1 MDCFKEDGSVQQEDD
16 NAMLI
21 QHSLLKTIRYI
32 AIVFLVCF
40 ISCGSPADLTK
51 PDPGRFTQIVLAEGL
66 DEPLQMEVLNNND
79 VLFIERKGSVKIY
92 KADEKKVITIANFN
106 VFSGIEDGLLGMAAD
121 PNYTRNNWVY
131 FYYSVAGD
139 QWVNRL
145 SRFEIKNNQLVSGSE
160 KRLLEIPTQRIYCCH
175 SAGCITFDSGGL
187 LYLST
192 GDNTAASAAS
202 KEGYPPIDER
212 PGQELADAQATA
224 ANSNDLRGKILRIK
238 PEPEG
243 GYSIPDGN
251 LFPKNGSEGRPE
263 IYVMGCRNPYRVS
276 VDPKKGYVYWGEV
289 GPNTIVRGKDGTI
302 ANYDEINQ
310 ARSAGFFG
318 WPYFIGNND
327 AYPDYDYATK
337 IAGPRFDPEHPVNT
351 SPNNTGIQQLPPARP
366 ALIWYGIDSSAQFP
380 LLGKGTATAIAG
392 PVYYSDLYKDAR
404 YKLPGY
410 YNGKL
415 FIYDWMRRWIM
426 AVTLDEQGNYK
437 SMEPFLEHLHLT
449 APIDMKIGPD
459 GAIYFLEYGTN
470 WFAKNADARL
480 TRIEYAEGN
489 RNPHA
494 VISADKLYGAAP
506 LTVNF
511 SDSGS
516 VDHDPGDGISA
527 STWKI
532 GNEVL
537 TGERVQYRFTEPG
550 VYKVKLTVEDQHGG
564 ISEAETSISVGN
576 TPPEVIIHTKSN
588 RSFYWPGNE
597 MFYEVQVSDPED
609 GKIDP
614 DQLRISFTYFPEPKD
629 VAIVLADEQSDGDSR
644 FIRGRQLT
652 LSLDCKACHS
662 LKDSSAGPPYQAIAG
677 RYFNK
682 EGAVAQLSQKII
694 RGGGGN
700 WGDRQMSPH
709 PDLGEAQAEEIVHY
723 ILSLADTSKISL
735 PVKGNLRFHE
745 HKKGQGAYLLLAAY
759 TDKGANGIP
768 PLSAREY
775 IALHPPFLK
784 MEQFDEG
791 TAGVVSLTSLS
802 FLNYISRLQ
811 HNGFVKF
818 KQIDLS
824 GIKKLKYRVQPD
836 GEGGTVEL
844 RLDHRDGKP
853 VSTLT
858 IPPGKAEDR
867 AKDWITLTTDIT
879 PVEGIHDLYFVFSNP
894 GAGKK
899 NLFNLDQVDF
909 LNK

>member
-1 MDCFKEDGSVQQEDD
+1 MGCYIEDSRVKQEDD
-16 NAMLI
+16 NSMLI
-21 QHSLLKTIRYI
+21 QHSLLKIIRSITI
-32 AIVFLVCF
+32 VSLVCF
-40 ISCGSPADLTK
+40 ISCGSPADVSK
-51 PDPGRFTQIVLAEGL
+51 PDPGRFTKIVLAEGL

-79 VLFIERKGSVKIY
+79 VLFIERKGSVKMY
-92 KADEKKVITIANFN
+92 KAAEKKVVTIANFN

-121 PNYTRNNWVY
+121 PDYTKNNWVY

-139 QWVNRL
+139 QWINRL
-145 SRFEIKNNQLVSGSE
+145 SRFELKDNQLVPGSE

-175 SAGCITFDSGGL
+175 SAGCITFDSKGI

-276 VDPKKGYVYWGEV
+276 VDPKNGYVYWGEV
-289 GPNTIVRGKDGTI
+289 GPNTIVRGKDSTI

-337 IAGPRFDPEHPVNT
+337 IVGPRFDPEHPVNT
-351 SPNNTGIQQLPPARP
+351 SPNNTGIQQLPPAQP

-392 PVYYSDLYKDAR
+392 PVYYSDLYKEAR

-426 AVTLDEQGNYK
+426 AVTLDEQGDYK

-489 RNPHA
+489 RNPQA
-494 VISADKLYGAAP
+494 VISADKLYGATP
-506 LTVNF
+506 LIVNF
-511 SDSGS
+511 SSNGS
-516 VDHDPGDGISA
+516 VDYDAGDGISA

-537 TGERVQYRFTEPG
+537 TGEQVQYRFAEPG
-550 VYKVKLTVEDQHGG
+550 VYKVTLTVEDRHGAR
-564 ISEAETSISVGN
+564 SDAETSISVGN
-576 TPPEVIIHTKSN
+576 TQPEVVIHTKSN

-597 MFYEVQVSDPED
+597 MFYEVKVTDPED

-614 DQLRISFTYFPEPKD
+614 GRLRISFSYFPEPKD
-629 VAIVLADEQSDGDSR
+629 VAVVLADEQGDGDSR

-662 LKDSSAGPPYQAIAG
+662 LKDSSAGPPYQAIAR

-700 WGDRQMSPH
+700 WGERQMSPH

-723 ILSLADTSKISL
+723 ILSLADTSRISL
-735 PVKGNLRFHE
+735 PVKGNLKFNE
-745 HKKGQGAYLLLAAY
+745 HKKGEGAYLLLAAY

-775 IALHPPFLK
+775 IALRPPFLK

-824 GIKKLKYRVQPD
+824 GIKKLKYRVQLD

-844 RLDHRDGKP
+844 RLDRRNGKS
-853 VSTLT
+853 VSTLI
-858 IPPGKAEDR
+858 IPPGKVQDR
-867 AKDWITLTTDIT
+867 AKDWVILTTDIT
-879 PVEGIHDLYFVFSNP
+879 PVEGIHDLYFVFINP
-894 GAGKK
+894 EAKKK

>member
-1 MDCFKEDGSVQQEDD
+1 MEDSTVQQEDD
-16 NAMLI
+16 NSMLI
-21 QHSLLKTIRYI
+21 QHSLLKNIRCI
-32 AIVFLVCF
+32 TIVFLVCF
-40 ISCGSPADLTK
+40 ISCDFNGSAANVSK
-51 PDPGRFTQIVLAEGL
+51 PDPGRFTQIVLAAGL
-66 DEPLQMEVLNNND
+66 DEPLQMEVLSNND

-92 KADEKKVITIANFN
+92 KADEKKVLTIANFN

-121 PNYTRNNWVY
+121 PDYIKNNWVY

-139 QWVNRL
+139 KWRNRL
-145 SRFEIKNNQLVSGSE
+145 SRFELKDNQLVPGSE
-160 KRLLEIPTQRIYCCH
+160 KRLLEIPTQRVYCCH
-175 SAGCITFDSGGL
+175 SAGCITFDPEGL

-251 LFPKNGSEGRPE
+251 LFPKDGSEGRPE

-276 VDPKKGYVYWGEV
+276 VDPKNGYVYWGEV
-289 GPNTIVRGKDGTI
+289 GPNTIVRGKDSTI

-511 SDSGS
+511 SGAGS
-516 VDHDPGDGISA
+516 VDYDPDDGISA

-532 GNEVL
+532 GNDVL
-537 TGERVQYRFTEPG
+537 TGEQVQYRFAAPG
-550 VYKVKLTVEDQHGG
+550 VYKVRLTVEDRHGG
-564 ISEAETSISVGN
+564 RSEAETSISVGN
-576 TPPEVIIHTKSN
+576 TPPEVMIHTKSN
-588 RSFYWPGNE
+588 RSFYWPDSK
-597 MFYEVQVSDPED
+597 MFYDVQVTDPED
-609 GKIDP
+609 IKIDP
-614 DQLRISFTYFPEPKD
+614 ERLRISFKYFPQGKD
-629 VAIVLADEQSDGDSR
+629 IEVVLADDQNDGDTR
-644 FIRGRQLT
+644 FIQGRQLT
-652 LSLDCKACHS
+652 LTLDCKACHS
-662 LKDSSAGPPYQAIAG
+662 MKDSSAGPSYRAVAH
-677 RYFNK
+677 RYFNVD
-682 EGAVAQLSQKII
+682 GAVEQLSKKII
-694 RGGGGN
+694 QGGGGN

-709 PDLGEAQAEEIVHY
+709 PDLGEAEAKQIVQY
-723 ILSLADTSKISL
+723 ILSLADTSEIGL
-735 PVKGNLRFHE
+735 PAKGDLQFKA
-745 HKKGQGAYLLLAAY
+745 HKNDEGAYLLLAAY
-759 TDKGANGIP
+759 TDNGANGIE
-768 PLSAREY
+768 PLSARKY
-775 IALHPPFLK
+775 IVLRSPLLK

-791 TAGVVSLTSLS
+791 TASVVSLTSLS

-818 KQIDLS
+818 KQLDLS
-824 GIKKLKYRVQPD
+824 GIKKLKYRVQLD
-836 GEGGTVEL
+836 GEGGTLEL
-844 RLDHRDGKP
+844 RLDRPDGKL

-858 IPPGKAEDR
+858 ISPGKVQDR
-867 AKDWITLTTDIT
+867 AKDWIELVTEVSS
-879 PVEGIHDLYFVFSNP
+879 VEGTHDLYFVFSNP
-894 GAGKK
+894 KAGKK
-899 NLFNLDQVDF
+899 NLFNLDWVYF

>member
-1 MDCFKEDGSVQQEDD
+1 MR
-16 NAMLI
+16 I
-21 QHSLLKTIRYI
+21 QHPFLKIIRHTT
-32 AIVFLVCF
+32 IVFFIVCF
-40 ISCGSPADLTK
+40 ISCDFDSGTADISK
-51 PDPGRFTQIVLAEGL
+51 PDPGRFTPIVLAAGL

-79 VLFIERKGSVKIY
+79 VLFIERKGSVKMY
-92 KADEKKVITIANFN
+92 KAAEKRVITIANFN

-121 PNYTRNNWVY
+121 PDYIKNNWVY

-139 QWVNRL
+139 KWINRL
-145 SRFEIKNNQLVSGSE
+145 SRFELKDNQLVPGSE

-175 SAGCITFDSGGL
+175 SAGCITFDSKGI

-238 PEPEG
+238 PEPAG

-251 LFPKNGSEGRPE
+251 LFPRDGSKGRPE

-276 VDPKKGYVYWGEV
+276 VDPKNGYVYWGEV
-289 GPNTIVRGKDGTI
+289 GPNTIVRGRDGTI

-310 ARSAGFFG
+310 ARAAGFFG

-327 AYPDYDYATK
+327 AYPDYDYATQ
-337 IAGPRFDPEHPVNT
+337 IVGPRFDPEHPVNT
-351 SPNNTGIQQLPPARP
+351 SPNNTGIQQLPAVQP
-366 ALIWYGIDSSAQFP
+366 ALIWYGIDSSADFP

-404 YKLPGY
+404 YKLPDY

-437 SMEPFLEHLHLT
+437 SMEPFLEHLQLT

-494 VISADKLYGAAP
+494 IINADKLYGAAP
-506 LTVNF
+506 LTVSF
-511 SDSGS
+511 SSAGS
-516 VDHDPGDGISA
+516 VDYDPGDGISA

-532 GNEVL
+532 GNDIL
-537 TGERVQYRFTEPG
+537 TGEQVQYRFTAPG
-550 VYKVKLTVEDQHGG
+550 VYTVKLTVEDRHGG
-564 ISEAETSISVGN
+564 RSDAETSISVGN
-576 TPPEVIIHTKSN
+576 TPPEVMIHTKSN
-588 RSFYWPGNE
+588 RSFYWPDSD
-597 MFYEVQVSDPED
+597 MFYTVQVTDPED
-609 GKIDP
+609 GKTDP
-614 DQLRISFTYFPEPKD
+614 GRLRISFTYFPEAKD
-629 VAIVLADEQSDGDSR
+629 VAVVLADEQSNGDTR

-662 LKDSSAGPPYQAIAG
+662 LKDSSAGPPYEAIAR
-677 RYFNK
+677 RYSNK
-682 EGAVAQLSQKII
+682 DGAVAQLSQKII
-694 RGGGGN
+694 HGGGGN

-709 PDLGEAQAEEIVHY
+709 PDLDKAEAEAIVQY

-735 PVKGNLRFHE
+735 PAKGSLRFKAHRKE
-745 HKKGQGAYLLLAAY
+745 EGAYLLLAAY

-775 IALHPPFLK
+775 IVLRAPVLK

-791 TAGVVSLTSLS
+791 TASVVSLTSLS

-824 GIKKLKYRVQPD
+824 GVKKLEYRVQLD
-836 GEGGTVEL
+836 GEGGTLEL
-844 RLDHRDGKP
+844 RLDRPDAKP
-853 VSTLT
+853 VSALT
-858 IPPGKAEDR
+858 IPPGKVQDR
-867 AKDWITLTTDIT
+867 AKDWIALTTDINL
-879 PVEGIHDLYFVFSNP
+879 VEGIHDLYFVFSNP

-899 NLFNLDQVDF
+899 NLFNLDQVYF